1 MKEPTFFEVLIEF
14 KNGNT
19 LTIEMTDMDI
29 DTMFDKMW
37 DRDSVKWM
45 NVWEHIINFE
55 DVRYVNYKELEEE
68 E

>member
-1 MKEPTFFEVLIEF
+1 MKKTTFFKVSIEF
-14 KNGNT
+14 KNGEVRF
-19 LTIEMTDMDI
+19 IEMTDVDV
-29 DTMFDKMW
+29 DTMLDKMW
-37 DRDSVKWM
+37 GRDPVKWM